1 MLRLYPNFTPD
12 VFKRL
17 WQKKGESQKE
27 GKRRIKIMTEAAR
40 DWKLLKTKDELNDIT
55 TESSV
60 SHDTTSNNLSEESA
74 SLPLHL
80 NNNNTRNSV
89 KRQNLT
95 QRHSRRQTLQ
105 SPNNS
110 PKQ

>member
-27 GKRRIKIMTEAAR
+27 AKRRIKIMAEAAR
-40 DWKLLKTKDELNDIT
+40 EWKLLKTKDELQNIT

-60 SHDTTSNNLSEESA
+60 SRDTTSNNLSEESA
-74 SLPLHL
+74 SLPLQL
-80 NNNNTRNSV
+80 NDTRNNV
-89 KRQNLT
+89 MRRQNLT
-95 QRHSRRQTLQ
+95 
-105 SPNNS
+105 
-110 PKQ
+110 